1 MTISWSK
8 DLFKQ
13 KKQYLILGALALL
26 GITLLCIGNNTNT
39 ELKAQVQ
46 SSAVDRRSVYDP
58 ANSNDLAVLE
68 YKLADILSKIQG
80 AGHVTV
86 QITVRN
92 SGRKEY
98 ALDTQRTSRTTIEES
113 ADTSQ
118 HTTEL
123 QEQQTVVQQNR
134 SGTQDALLV
143 EETAPEITG
152 VLIVASG
159 AGNALVQARLLHA
172 AETLL
177 QISLHQIVVMP
188 GEEAV

>member
-13 KKQYLILGALALL
+13 KKQYLLLGALALL
-26 GITLLCIGNNTNT
+26 GIILLCIGNSTNT
-39 ELKAQVQ
+39 EPQVKTR
-46 SSAVDRRSVYDP
+46 SSAIDKISVSGQ
-58 ANSNDLAVLE
+58 ANSNDVVALE
-68 YKLADILSKIQG
+68 YKLADTLSKIQG

-86 QITVRN
+86 QITAEN

-98 ALDTQRTSRTTIEES
+98 AVDIQRTNRTTTEER
-113 ADTSQ
+113 ADTTQ
-118 HTTEL
+118 HTIEL
-123 QEQQTVVQQNR
+123 QEQKTVVQQNR
-134 SGTQDALLV
+134 SGTQEALLV
-143 EETAPEITG
+143 QETAPEITG

-159 AGNALVQARLLHA
+159 ADNALVQERLLHA

-177 QISLHQIVVMP
+177 QLSLHQIVVMP

>member
-13 KKQYLILGALALL
+13 KKQYLLLGALALL
-26 GITLLCIGNNTNT
+26 GIILLCIGNSTNT
-39 ELKAQVQ
+39 EPQVKTR
-46 SSAVDRRSVYDP
+46 SSAIDKISVSGQ
-58 ANSNDLAVLE
+58 ANSNDIATLE
-68 YKLADILSKIQG
+68 YKLADTLSKIQG
-80 AGHVTV
+80 AGHVIV
-86 QITVRN
+86 QITAEN

-98 ALDTQRTSRTTIEES
+98 AVDIQRTNRTTTEES
-113 ADTSQ
+113 ADTTQ
-118 HTTEL
+118 HTIEL

-134 SGTQDALLV
+134 SGTQEALLV
-143 EETAPEITG
+143 QETAPEITG

-159 AGNALVQARLLHA
+159 ADNALVQERLLHA

-177 QISLHQIVVMP
+177 QLSLHQIVVMP

>member
-13 KKQYLILGALALL
+13 KKQYLILVALALL

-159 AGNALVQARLLHA
+159 AGNALVQERLLHA

>member
-1 MTISWSK
+1 MTKSWNK
-8 DLFKQ
+8 DTFKQ
-13 KKQYLILGALALL
+13 KKQYLFLGALALL
-26 GITLLCIGNNTNT
+26 GITLLCIGNSTDT
-39 ELKAQVQ
+39 EPKAQVQ
-46 SSAVDRRSVYDP
+46 SSAVERRSVYDP

-98 ALDTQRTSRTTIEES
+98 ALDTQRTSRTTAEES
-113 ADTSQ
+113 ADTTQ

-134 SGTQDALLV
+134 SGTQEALLV
-143 EETAPEITG
+143 QETAPEIAG

-159 AGNALVQARLLHA
+159 ADNALVQERLLHA
-172 AETLL
+172 AAALL
-177 QISLHQIVVMP
+177 QLSLHQIVVMP

>member
-1 MTISWSK
+1 
-8 DLFKQ
+8 
-13 KKQYLILGALALL
+13 LGALALL

-159 AGNALVQARLLHA
+159 AGNALVQERLLHA

>member
-8 DLFKQ
+8 DLSKQ

-159 AGNALVQARLLHA
+159 ADNALVQERLLHA